1 MNVFRNRLPFAL
13 LVMLMIGA
21 GFALLA
27 AQFAALGEVH
37 AAHPALAARGESG
50 VGLASSAS
58 FAHATSSALSSSA
71 TVATITTAAA
81 QRGADNPI
89 LAKAYRFERGGWIYV
104 HLEGAPHDIGYQ
116 HGFLLANE
124 IADGFAAASLEMT
137 HNTNRDWDFFRR
149 AAREMLW
156 PKIDPEYQA
165 ELQGIVEGLRA
176 RQVKLDLYDIVALNA
191 FMELGDYYVPWLDK
205 QVSGHNKQSAASA
218 MHEGHCSAFV
228 ATGSYTKGHQIVMAH
243 NNWTSYLEGV
253 RWKIIFDIVPQ
264 TGYAMLMDGYPGVIV
279 SDDDFG
285 VNSGGLMVT
294 ETTITDFHGWDPSG
308 KAEFV
313 RARKAMQ
320 YAGSIDEYMKI
331 MLDGNNG
338 GYANDWLLADRKTN
352 EIARFELGLKHS
364 KVWRTKD
371 GYFVGSNFASDPDVL
386 KDETTFDPTNLAA
399 SANARHVRW
408 DQLMAANMGKIDTTL
423 AEGLLADHYDS
434 YTKQTGANRRT
445 LCGHGDAETPGDPGF
460 ATKPYN
466 PFGAVEGK
474 VMDTHMAETMSFV
487 ARIGHPCGTDFKSQ
501 PFLDQHPDYRWQ
513 APVLED
519 MNAGPWTTYH
529 AGEHAPEAAP
539 DATPAASQKP

>member
-1 MNVFRNRLPFAL
+1 MNVSRNRLPFAL
-13 LVMLMIGA
+13 LVVVMIGA
-21 GFALLA
+21 GFALLG
-27 AQFAALGEVH
+27 AQFVALGEVH
-37 AAHPALAARGESG
+37 ASHPALAARGEKAAG
-50 VGLASSAS
+50 VASSAY
-58 FAHATSSALSSSA
+58 ATSAAFRMLPASAA
-71 TVATITTAAA
+71 TTAAVA
-81 QRGADNPI
+81 QRGSDNPI

-137 HNTNRDWDFFRR
+137 HNSNRNWDFFRR

-176 RQVKLDLYDIVALNA
+176 RKVNLDLYDIVALNA

-205 QVSGHNKQSAASA
+205 QTSGQNKQSAAPTT
-218 MHEGHCSAFV
+218 HEGHCSAFV
-228 ATGSYTKGHQIVMAH
+228 ATGSYTKDHQVVIAH
-243 NNWTSYLEGV
+243 NNWTSYMEGA

-313 RARKAMQ
+313 RARKAFQ
-320 YAGSIDEYMKI
+320 YAGSIDEYVKI

-371 GYFVGSNFASDPDVL
+371 GYFVGSNFASDPAVL

-408 DQLMAANMGKIDTTL
+408 DELMAANMGKIDTTL
-423 AEGLLADHYDS
+423 AEGFLADHYDS

-445 LCGHGDAETPGDPGF
+445 LCGHGDVATPGDPGY
-460 ATKPYN
+460 AAKPYN

-474 VMDTHMAETMSFV
+474 VMDTHMAETMSFA

-501 PFLDQHPDYRWQ
+501 PFLDQHSDYSWQ

-519 MNAGPWTTYH
+519 MNAGPWTAYH
-529 AGEHAPEAAP
+529 AGEHAPEPAP
-539 DATPAASQKP
+539 DATPAKE